1 MKSSYCSAIQELL
14 MLVYPSAVKKQMIR
28 FYCSLNER
36 DRRRYAAIEALKL
49 GSRGV
54 NYISQVLKCDQK
66 TIKKGIVE
74 LQEENLTTDRQ
85 RKKGEVKNL

>member
-1 MKSSYCSAIQELL
+1 

-66 TIKKGIVE
+66 TIKKGRAYASYWNYGLSSVAPVS
-74 LQEENLTTDRQ
+74 EETFIYP
-85 RKKGEVKNL
+85 K